1 MESNIQIFKNDV
13 FGEIRTMTNEKGETF
28 FIGKDVAKALGY
40 SNTSKAIQ
48 QHVDCEDKSTL
59 PIRESAY
66 VTRAIVINE
75 SGLYSL
81 ILSSKLEQAKAF
93 KRWVTSEVLPQIRRT
108 GGYIP
113 TRDKD
118 GRRLSDDEIVE
129 RAYEIVGRTLESIND
144 VNANCLTATQVAR
157 LWGMDVLSFN
167 NLLAGM
173 GIQHR
178 QGGRWQLAE
187 KLQGCGLAE
196 ERCFFCFSL
205 KGKPRMKR
213 YLVWTPAGIDYLDM
227 AVRKLPREMSANVQL
242 NFNF

>member
-1 MESNIQIFKNDV
+1 MESKIQIFKNDV

-129 RAYEIVGRTLESIND
+129 LAQTGATDGLHEILELRAVDG
-144 VNANCLTATQVAR
+144 
-157 LWGMDVLSFN
+157 
-167 NLLAGM
+167 
-173 GIQHR
+173 
-178 QGGRWQLAE
+178 
-187 KLQGCGLAE
+187 
-196 ERCFFCFSL
+196 
-205 KGKPRMKR
+205 
-213 YLVWTPAGIDYLDM
+213 
-227 AVRKLPREMSANVQL
+227 
-242 NFNF
+242 